1 MMATAEDT
9 VLTLQPVKYKLAGA
23 SRSTS
28 MASLAWTHTVKQTI
42 KAPCIIE
49 PSSTA
54 ASTPR

>member
-9 VLTLQPVKYKLAGA
+9 VLTLQPVKYKLAGITVNFYGVA
-23 SRSTS
+23 GVD
-28 MASLAWTHTVKQTI
+28 TVKQTI
-42 KAPCIIE
+42 KAPIIE

>member
-42 KAPCIIE
+42 KAPIIE